1 MNNRV
6 DDYQLKQ
13 IEFYD
18 STAQYGGYFDR
29 ITVILE
35 YNLLVEML
43 KTCPHTED
51 YKTLLSLLKAVKKA
65 GNLEKQLEKEIP
77 FYNETDKAEPWTAEA
92 GWKDGKVGFLV
103 HDSQG
108 KCEKLS
114 LWIDYELLLDLVFS
128 YGDKAII
135 DELVNSSLTDDLR
148 KKVLDKLKSL

>member
-1 MNNRV
+1 MGNRV
-6 DDYQLKQ
+6 ENYQLKH

-18 STAQYGGYFDR
+18 STAQYGSYYQR

-43 KTCPHTED
+43 KTCQHTED

-65 GNLEKQLEKEIP
+65 DRLEKQLENEIP
-77 FYNETDKAEPWTAEA
+77 LYSTVDIAEPWTPEA
-92 GWKDGKVGFLV
+92 GWRDGKVGFLV

-114 LWIDYELLLDLVFS
+114 LWINYELLLDLVFS
-128 YGDKAII
+128 YGDKGII
-135 DELVNSSLTDDLR
+135 DELVNSSMTDELR
-148 KKVLDKLKSL
+148 KKKCLTN